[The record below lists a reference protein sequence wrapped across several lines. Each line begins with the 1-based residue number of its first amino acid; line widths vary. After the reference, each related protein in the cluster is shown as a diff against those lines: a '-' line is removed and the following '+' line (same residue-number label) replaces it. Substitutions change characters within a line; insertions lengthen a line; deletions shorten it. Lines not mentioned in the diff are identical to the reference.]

1 MAGTIMT
8 ALRAITVE
16 PVMLVDGACKEAMLL
31 FIENVQMNKICSVNL
46 GLPSHV
52 CANLSA
58 HPEESVR
65 VQREFSVFTFYNS
78 IILSVLPLVFVLFM
92 GAWSDKYG
100 RKIPILMTL
109 AGHVLYAGGYLLA
122 NWQTSWPVEVIYFV
136 TFLEALGGAN
146 AGLLS
151 STISYI
157 SDISK
162 EAQRTSRISTANSV
176 WFLGGPIGTLIGALI
191 IKYSGYDLALGLVLI
206 AYFLTAL
213 YVVVF
218 IKESHGPFAKKELQ
232 AQGSIKDA
240 SSLQAKDV
248 TVTTMVVDFFNW
260 RRVVESFKTAFKK
273 REGNDRIVLMAV
285 MAANMIRRMA
295 RGFFMYMFLRRALH
309 WDATYYG
316 YWITYRNLL
325 AALGSLFLVP
335 FLTRL
340 LSFTDASL
348 VVVGTL
354 SMIGEYVCYGLV
366 SGPPQAFLMWL
377 GPPAGLI
384 SNAMVI
390 SFKSMSTK
398 LVGSK
403 EKGRIN
409 AVMAALN
416 GLMPMMGYAVYSPL
430 YYNTVDTFPAAQ
442 FFFAAS
448 LNVIIMVTFIL
459 LQVISQSSSYS
470 ATDLEAGAKTTDEGI
485 YGFLKQR
492 SAVTLKS
499 IARTLSGPGGVRVTQ
514 NRHDSSAPSQL
525 SGAIKSL
532 ARTLSRSGSEGDS
545 PKSQDT
551 STTKSFSGIQ
561 KAVTRTLSGPARV
574 RVTQKCYDSS
584 STDQLSS
591 LKENWKGKV
600 SSLSVVPQAPKQ
612 FSSEMVSEAASV
624 SLTSGATGVSVLGKH
639 CLNLNSTFAS
649 DQNSPATVRA
659 KRPRSLEAGMEH
671 QRTGCC
677 ASRMSD
683 YQIAAS
689 EATHCYA
696 SRMSD
701 DQITA
706 SETTSRDHLG

>member
-295 RGFFMYMFLRRALH
+295 RGFFMYMFVRRALH

-377 GPPAGLI
+377 GPLASLI

-398 LVGSK
+398 LVTGK

-416 GLMPMMGYAVYSPL
+416 GLMPMMGYAAYSPL

-442 FFFAAS
+442 FFFGAG

-459 LQVISQSSSYS
+459 VELMSHSSSYS
-470 ATDLEAGAKTTDEGI
+470 TEDLEAKTKKNEKGI
-485 YGFLKQR
+485 KRFLKKR
-492 SAVTLKS
+492 APVTLKS
-499 IARTLSGPGGVRVTQ
+499 IAQIVSSPEVISITQKYPPQQTGGKITSEQIPVSSFLPNGKSGLSLGINCNGKSTVSNMCNQISVR
-514 NRHDSSAPSQL
+514 
-525 SGAIKSL
+525 
-532 ARTLSRSGSEGDS
+532 
-545 PKSQDT
+545 PKSKERDRREGQVRCY
-551 STTKSFSGIQ
+551 SSG
-561 KAVTRTLSGPARV
+561 
-574 RVTQKCYDSS
+574 
-584 STDQLSS
+584 
-591 LKENWKGKV
+591 
-600 SSLSVVPQAPKQ
+600 
-612 FSSEMVSEAASV
+612 
-624 SLTSGATGVSVLGKH
+624 
-639 CLNLNSTFAS
+639 
-649 DQNSPATVRA
+649 
-659 KRPRSLEAGMEH
+659 
-671 QRTGCC
+671 
-677 ASRMSD
+677 MSD
-683 YQIAAS
+683 N
-689 EATHCYA
+689 
-696 SRMSD
+696 
-701 DQITA
+701 QITA
-706 SETTSRDHLG
+706 SETSG

>member
-100 RKIPILMTL
+100 RKIPLLMTVV
-109 AGHVLYAGGYLLA
+109 GHAFFSGGYLLA

-146 AGLLS
+146 VGLLS
-151 STISYI
+151 STVSYI
-157 SDISK
+157 SDVSK
-162 EAQRTSRISTANSV
+162 EAQRTSRISTANSM
-176 WFLGGPIGTLIGALI
+176 WFLGAPIGTLVGALI
-191 IKYSGYDLALGLVLI
+191 IKYSGYNMALGLVLL
-206 AYFLTAL
+206 AYVFLTL

-232 AQGSIKDA
+232 ARGSIKDE

-248 TVTTMVVDFFNW
+248 TVTTMVADFFNW
-260 RRVVESFKTAFKK
+260 RRVVESFKTAFMK

-285 MAANMIRRMA
+285 IAANMIRRMA
-295 RGFFMYMFLRRALH
+295 RGFFMYMFVRRALH

-335 FLTRL
+335 VLTRL
-340 LSFTDASL
+340 LSFTDISL

-366 SGPPQAFLMWL
+366 GGPPQAFLMWL
-377 GPPAGLI
+377 GPLASLI

-390 SFKSMSTK
+390 SFRSMSTK
-398 LVGSK
+398 LVSGK

-409 AVMAALN
+409 AVMCALN
-416 GLMPMMGYAVYSPL
+416 SLMPMMGYAVYSPL

-459 LQVISQSSSYS
+459 LQLMNHD
-470 ATDLEAGAKTTDEGI
+470 TPDDTKDLEAGPKNESI
-485 YGFLKQR
+485 YGLQKKV
-492 SAVTLKS
+492 SDVSVKS
-499 IARTLSGPGGVRVTQ
+499 NGHGETRLRRHSTQ
-514 NRHDSSAPSQL
+514 EPSTPSQL
-525 SGAIKSL
+525 SNPRTNSKENTPSLRTNSKENTPSLRTNSKENTPSLRSLTQTHNSPSERHSQAPAVSGTRAATGIIAVCKHSKSP
-532 ARTLSRSGSEGDS
+532 E
-545 PKSQDT
+545 
-551 STTKSFSGIQ
+551 
-561 KAVTRTLSGPARV
+561 
-574 RVTQKCYDSS
+574 S
-584 STDQLSS
+584 STVSADTLPGTVARRDTDRH
-591 LKENWKGKV
+591 EN
-600 SSLSVVPQAPKQ
+600 Q
-612 FSSEMVSEAASV
+612 
-624 SLTSGATGVSVLGKH
+624 ATGCYSSK
-639 CLNLNSTFAS
+639 FS
-649 DQNSPATVRA
+649 DA
-659 KRPRSLEAGMEH
+659 E
-671 QRTGCC
+671 
-677 ASRMSD
+677 
-683 YQIAAS
+683 
-689 EATHCYA
+689 
-696 SRMSD
+696 
-701 DQITA
+701 ITA
-706 SETTSRDHLG
+706 SEGTVESPLDSKTPRYSS